1 MVLFMGTKL
10 NMMYKDVG
18 WQIGTFVTLGV
29 QKVGFLG
36 TVCNYRMGTVCK
48 MAKVAACRVA

>member
-18 WQIGTFVTLGV
+18 CQKGTFVTLGV
-29 QKVGFLG
+29 QKVGILG
-36 TVCNYRMGTVCK
+36 TVCNYRMGTICK
-48 MAKVAACRVA
+48 G